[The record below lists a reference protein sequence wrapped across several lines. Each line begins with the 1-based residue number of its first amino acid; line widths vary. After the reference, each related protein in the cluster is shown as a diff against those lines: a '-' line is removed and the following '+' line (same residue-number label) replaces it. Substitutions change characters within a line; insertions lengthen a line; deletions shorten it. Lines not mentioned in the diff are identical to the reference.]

1 MNTKNITVETNWVR
15 VIGNTEEPAIEKM
28 NEMIGGEREV
38 KTSFHEMDKISVWN
52 KDKSDWWA
60 FNKSDV
66 RFLTP
71 AMFNEKHIA
80 IEDEVFV
87 HGEWKKVL
95 GFFMYDNRVR
105 IPTGTLANTV
115 IWAVPDIQ
123 GHRTEKLS
131 LKGKEVD
138 VIVDGVTYKAVIK

>member
-15 VIGNTEEPAIEKM
+15 VIGNTASPHNQKM
-28 NEMIGGEREV
+28 NEMIGKECEV
-38 KTSFHEMDKISVWN
+38 KKSHHDESLICIWN
-52 KDKSDWWA
+52 KDKSDFWT
-60 FNKSDV
+60 FYKKDV

-71 AMFNEKHIA
+71 AMFNKKNIA

-115 IWAVPDIQ
+115 IWAVSDIQ